1 MQLVRSIVFIRHPHT
16 FMVRR
21 VDPAFGRGKYTV
33 LEEGRRIWPEIAGL
47 SLPVLLFAEVE
58 YFSYCAGR

>member
-1 MQLVRSIVFIRHPHT
+1 
-16 FMVRR
+16 MVRR